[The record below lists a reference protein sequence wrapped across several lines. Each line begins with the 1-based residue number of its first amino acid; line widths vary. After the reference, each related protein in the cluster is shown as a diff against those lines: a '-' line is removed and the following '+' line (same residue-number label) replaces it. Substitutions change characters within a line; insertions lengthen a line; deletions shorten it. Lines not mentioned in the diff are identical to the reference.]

1 MTTNDGFSNITSV
14 IAVGKAHTHGG
25 PTLKQLKE
33 DHGVGV
39 VVDLNDVKSEAKAA
53 EKLGLK
59 YIGKRIS
66 LVPTTADLEF
76 LSKTIDEEVKSGRK
90 VYVHCHKGIYR
101 GPTVAVAYLVYKGMK
116 TDDAIKKMKDHRPIA
131 LPDIEHSQRLLP
143 RIREFESTI
152 RK

>member
-1 MTTNDGFSNITSV
+1 MTTNDGFSDITSV

-33 DHGVGV
+33 DHGIGV

-53 EKLGLK
+53 EKMGLK

-66 LVPTTADLEF
+66 MVPTTADLEF
-76 LSKTIDEEVKSGRK
+76 LSRTIDEEVKSGRK
-90 VYVHCHKGIYR
+90 VYVHCHQGIYR
-101 GPTVAVAYLVYKGMK
+101 APTVAVAYLIYKGMRADKAIEK
-116 TDDAIKKMKDHRPIA
+116 TREHRPTA